1 VSEGGNYNCI
11 HTLKDHTTEDILT
24 STMANNTRT
33 VSSLDEVNVV
43 LQEMGINA
51 IAKANQVEFRL
62 HEQTSLQ
69 NAMNLKAKVR
79 PGRRG
84 FKLLNPEL
92 LECKY
97 KAMFK
102 VQETFNTMLQTCM
115 AECDLQMHPLEVQI
129 VNLNQLLLSTD
140 AQIPHVGPPRE
151 ERNRGVQQNIYP
163 NPPFPEDP
171 SFEFAPG
178 NQRVPYQTAFAT
190 NEELDAAIY
199 RDKGAQRAFWRTNL
213 RLLER
218 KKSILEKKKI
228 DLEKSLRAEF
238 CQVIEEQ
245 SDLGVGYAN
254 FTI

>member
-1 VSEGGNYNCI
+1 
-11 HTLKDHTTEDILT
+11 
-24 STMANNTRT
+24 MANNTRT

-69 NAMNLKAKVR
+69 NAMNLKAKDRPGRCGFKLLNPELAKVR
-79 PGRRG
+79 PGRCG

-97 KAMFK
+97 KAMLK

-199 RDKGAQRAFWRTNL
+199 RDKRAQRAFWRTNL

-218 KKSILEKKKI
+218 KKSVLEKKKI

>member
-1 VSEGGNYNCI
+1 
-11 HTLKDHTTEDILT
+11 
-24 STMANNTRT
+24 
-33 VSSLDEVNVV
+33 
-43 LQEMGINA
+43 
-51 IAKANQVEFRL
+51 
-62 HEQTSLQ
+62 
-69 NAMNLKAKVR
+69 
-79 PGRRG
+79 
-84 FKLLNPEL
+84 
-92 LECKY
+92 
-97 KAMFK
+97 
-102 VQETFNTMLQTCM
+102 M

-199 RDKGAQRAFWRTNL
+199 RDKRAQRAFWRTNL

-218 KKSILEKKKI
+218 KKSVLEKKKI

>member
-1 VSEGGNYNCI
+1 
-11 HTLKDHTTEDILT
+11 
-24 STMANNTRT
+24 MANNTRT

-43 LQEMGINA
+43 LQEMGINT
-51 IAKANQVEFRL
+51 IAGADQVEFRL

-92 LECKY
+92 LECKF
-97 KAMFK
+97 KAMLK
-102 VQETFNTMLQTCM
+102 VQESFETMLETCM
-115 AECDLQMHPLEVQI
+115 AECDLQMLPLEVQI
-129 VNLNQLLLSTD
+129 AHLNQLLLSTD

-171 SFEFAPG
+171 SFGFAHG
-178 NQRVPYQTAFAT
+178 NLRVPYQPAFAT
-190 NEELDAAIY
+190 NEEMDAAIY
-199 RDKGAQRAFWRTNL
+199 RDKRAQRAFWRTNL
-213 RLLER
+213 CLLEI
-218 KKSILEKKKI
+218 KKSVLEKKKI
-228 DLEKSLRAEF
+228 ELERSLRAEF
-238 CQVIEEQ
+238 RQVIQEQ

>member
-11 HTLKDHTTEDILT
+11 HTLKDHTTEDIPP
-24 STMANNTRT
+24 SAMANIRT
-33 VSSLDEVNVV
+33 VSSLAEVNGV
-43 LQEMGINA
+43 LEEMGINT
-51 IAKANQVEFRL
+51 IGGANQVQFRL
-62 HEQTSLQ
+62 HEQASL
-69 NAMNLKAKVR
+69 
-79 PGRRG
+79 
-84 FKLLNPEL
+84 
-92 LECKY
+92 
-97 KAMFK
+97 
-102 VQETFNTMLQTCM
+102 
-115 AECDLQMHPLEVQI
+115 
-129 VNLNQLLLSTD
+129 
-140 AQIPHVGPPRE
+140 
-151 ERNRGVQQNIYP
+151 NIYP

-199 RDKGAQRAFWRTNL
+199 RDKRAQRAFWRTNL

-218 KKSILEKKKI
+218 KKSVLEKKKI
-228 DLEKSLRAEF
+228 DLEKSLGAEF